1 MTTPLER
8 ESSDRNRPGTSQ
20 RVIACRRRLRRSR
33 VIRPASTQAEVGG
46 QVDTNDL
53 SGLSHDPRPVDTG
66 EILSQAETAASLASR
81 TPVSEVDRHPSLRA
95 R

>member
-1 MTTPLER
+1 M
-8 ESSDRNRPGTSQ
+8 SDRINTGTSQ

-33 VIRPASTQAEVGG
+33 VMRPATTQAEVAG

-53 SGLSHDPRPVDTG
+53 SGLSHDTRPVDTG
-66 EILSQAETAASLASR
+66 EILSQAERAASLSGRA
-81 TPVSEVDRHPSLRA
+81 PVSEVDRHPSLRA